1 MEAMTPFLIGVGAIV
16 GAIIGLKVF
25 FTLWRILEKRLHPEN
40 FVKPS
45 STPETAF
52 RGLKGKAIIVHMKN
66 GEVISNV
73 EYKATLFFGDGEFG
87 TCTLVYFD
95 VERSD
100 GTQVFICGADIL
112 KIETTKKA

>member
-1 MEAMTPFLIGVGAIV
+1 MEVMTPFLMGVGAIV

-40 FVKPS
+40 FIKPS

-52 RGLKGKAIIVHMKN
+52 RGLKGKTIIIHMKS
-66 GEVISNV
+66 GEVISDV
-73 EYKATLFFGDGEFG
+73 KYKATLFFGDGEFV

-95 VERSD
+95 MERSD
-100 GTQVFICGADIL
+100 GTHVFICGSDIQ
-112 KIETTKKA
+112 KIETTKRA